1 MPRPRIVGVVLAL
14 VVGSALLILAVRFL
28 PVADWVGGFADWV
41 SGQGARGVVIF
52 SAGYVLATLLLVP
65 GSLLAIAAGVVFGMP
80 WGVLIAVASATVAAI
95 LAFLASRYLARG
107 AVSAWIRKHR
117 MFGALDAAIG
127 ARQGRI
133 ILLMRLSP
141 IVPASLSNYFFGVTR
156 ARLWKYVLA
165 TPAGIAPGI
174 FLEVYL
180 GHMGMATLRPGEA
193 PLSGAQ
199 IAMLGAGL
207 AVTAVLT
214 WYLARVAKRE
224 LHKHQPKK

>member
-1 MPRPRIVGVVLAL
+1 MSKRQIVGVVLAL
-14 VVGSALLILAVRFL
+14 GVGLALLILAVRFL

-65 GSLLAIAAGVVFGMP
+65 GSLLAIAAGVVFGLP
-80 WGVLIAVASATVAAI
+80 WGVLVAVASATVGAI
-95 LAFLASRYLARG
+95 LAFLISRYLARG
-107 AVSAWIRKHR
+107 VVSAWIKKHR

-141 IVPASLSNYFFGVTR
+141 LVPATLSNYFFGVTK
-156 ARLWKYVLA
+156 ARLWKYALA
-165 TPAGIAPGI
+165 TPAGVAPGI
-174 FLEVYL
+174 LLEVYL
-180 GHMGMATLRPGEA
+180 GHMGMATLGRGDD

-199 IAMLGAGL
+199 IAMLGGGL

-224 LHKHQPKK
+224 LHKHQTKK